1 MEFLVQK
8 VSDEF
13 ELGEVAEKAAG
24 EAARPCGEAFEQVDE
39 LLVRRVRNK
48 EGKEVLIAKAA
59 GKVWVDSKEMHKIA
73 NAPGGVALFGTR
85 LEKGYPREMPSVVD
99 KAGDWRLDDEPEMAG
114 LNPPPSAT
122 DGIPFWA

>member
-8 VSDEF
+8 VSEEF
-13 ELGEVAEKAAG
+13 ELDAVAENTACAV
-24 EAARPCGEAFEQVDE
+24 AWFYDEAFEQVDE

-85 LEKGYPREMPSVVD
+85 LEKGYPREMPS
-99 KAGDWRLDDEPEMAG
+99 AAQSEG
-114 LNPPPSAT
+114 
-122 DGIPFWA
+122 